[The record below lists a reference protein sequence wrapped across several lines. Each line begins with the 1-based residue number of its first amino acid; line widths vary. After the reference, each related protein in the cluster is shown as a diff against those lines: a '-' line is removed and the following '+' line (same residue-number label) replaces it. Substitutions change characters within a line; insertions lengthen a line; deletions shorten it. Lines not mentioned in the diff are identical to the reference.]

1 MAAIANGTKSADQV
15 INDISHLASV
25 QKQAPIVRLYR
36 SYFRRLPDKGGLDF
50 YTAQYSSGAKTL
62 GRVSS
67 DFAGSSEFARTYGAL
82 SNSQFV
88 QLVYQNVLGRTAGS
102 TEITPWVAKL
112 NAGYQRSTMM
122 LFFSESSENV
132 RKTRNLVDVVVTY
145 RGLLQRIPTATELP
159 LGENAIS
166 TSGLNGFIN
175 SIRGSSAFANRLY

>member
-1 MAAIANGTKSADQV
+1 M
-15 INDISHLASV
+15 
-25 QKQAPIVRLYR
+25 
-36 SYFRRLPDKGGLDF
+36 
-50 YTAQYSSGAKTL
+50 
-62 GRVSS
+62 
-67 DFAGSSEFARTYGAL
+67 
-82 SNSQFV
+82 

-159 LGENAIS
+159 LGEKAIS